1 MWSRFIQRLFRPTL
15 RPEAEQRRLDQQTA
29 QLALYDLTFCPYC
42 IRVRMAVRQLGL
54 RIERRDI
61 DDARWGDEL
70 VAEGGKFQAPCLRI
84 GNPDHPPQWLYESS
98 AIIHYLQQRF
108 SEDNL

>member
-1 MWSRFIQRLFRPTL
+1 
-15 RPEAEQRRLDQQTA
+15 
-29 QLALYDLTFCPYC
+29 
-42 IRVRMAVRQLGL
+42 
-54 RIERRDI
+54 
-61 DDARWGDEL
+61 

-84 GNPDHPPQWLYESS
+84 GDPDHPPQWLYESS